1 MNAAGPRKRTVRIT
15 ILGETYTLLAP
26 GDEAGIQELADS
38 VNELMTMIA
47 ARSPQADKLRV
58 AVLACLHLA
67 DRLRSLEN
75 ELAELKRRVDEKSRA
90 FGLLLEEALRKD
102 A

>member
-1 MNAAGPRKRTVRIT
+1 MAAGGPQKRPVRIT
-15 ILGETYTLLAP
+15 ILGETYTLLAH
-26 GDEAGIQELADS
+26 GEEAGIQELADS

-47 ARSPQADKLRV
+47 ARSPQADNLRV

-75 ELAELKRRVDEKSRA
+75 ELAALRRRVDEKSRA
-90 FGLLLEEALRKD
+90 FSLLLEEALQRD
-102 A
+102 S